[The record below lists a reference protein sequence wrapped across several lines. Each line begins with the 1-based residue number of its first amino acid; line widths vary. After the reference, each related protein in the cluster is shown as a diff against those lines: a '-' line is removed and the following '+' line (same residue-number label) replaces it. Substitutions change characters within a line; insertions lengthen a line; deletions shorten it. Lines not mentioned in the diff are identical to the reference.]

1 MGNYTISNLQDSFAR
16 QSLGFKKDPYPEF
29 KLRIKQL
36 KKLKKLILENREELL
51 KAMSDDFGY
60 RSNYDSLFGD
70 IVPTVNNI
78 KYCIKHLKSWM
89 KKERRSAGLALFP
102 AKVEVMYQPKGVV
115 GIIVPWNF
123 PIMLSLAP
131 LANALAAGNKVI
143 IKMSEL
149 SPKLTEVLD
158 RLCRKYFSEN
168 EVLIFG
174 GDVNIASAFSR
185 LPFDHILFTGSTRVG
200 KMVMQACSENLT
212 PVTLEL
218 GGKSPVIV
226 DEKIDINLAVERIV
240 FGKSLNAGQI
250 CVAPD
255 YVLVP
260 ESKVSEFC
268 EVYKE
273 QFQKM
278 YSKKD
283 IDFTHVINK
292 DHFQRIQDW
301 MHEARD
307 EGAMILD
314 LQQDDL
320 GKRLMTTKLI
330 LGAKD
335 HNEVMKQEIF
345 GPLLPII
352 PYSSIDGAIEYIKE
366 RPRPLALYIMSLD
379 RKLQKKILEEVHSG
393 GVGIN
398 ETVMQVAADD
408 APFGGIGPSGLGHY
422 HGKEGFLTFSHA
434 KTVLKRGRFFNT
446 TKFLYPPYGTL
457 FQRLIL
463 KFFLH

>member
-1 MGNYTISNLQDSFAR
+1 MRNYTISYLQDVFATQR
-16 QSLGFKKDPYPEF
+16 QVFKNNPYPDYKF
-29 KLRIKQL
+29 RLQQL
-36 KKLKKLILENREELL
+36 KKLKALILDNQEELL
-51 KAMSDDFGY
+51 QAMSDDFGY

-78 KYCIKHLKSWM
+78 NYCIRHLRGWM

-102 AKVEVMYQPKGVV
+102 AKVEVMYQPKGIV

-131 LANALAAGNKVI
+131 LANAIAAGNRAI

-149 SPKLTEVLD
+149 SPKLTTVLD
-158 RLCRKYFSEN
+158 KLCRKYFSEN
-168 EVLIFG
+168 EIMIYG
-174 GDVNIASAFSR
+174 GGVDIASAFTQ

-200 KMVMQACSENLT
+200 KMVMKACSENLT

-226 DEKIDINLAVERIV
+226 DDKIDLNLAVERIIY
-240 FGKSLNAGQI
+240 GKSLNAGQI

-260 ESKVSEFC
+260 ENRVSDFC
-268 EVYKE
+268 EIYKE
-273 QFQKM
+273 QFQKL
-278 YSKKD
+278 YTKKEQ
-283 IDFTHVINK
+283 DFTHIINE
-292 DHFQRIQDW
+292 DHFLRIQNW
-301 MHEARD
+301 MSEAKNN
-307 EGAMILD
+307 GALILD
-314 LQQDDL
+314 LHSDNL
-320 GKRLMTTKLI
+320 EKRQMTTKLI
-330 LGAKD
+330 LGAKE
-335 HNEVMKQEIF
+335 NSEVLKEEIF

-352 PYSSIDGAIEYIKE
+352 GYSSINEAINHIKD

-379 RKLQKKILEEVHSG
+379 NNLQKKILKEVHSG

-398 ETVMQVAADD
+398 ETVMHVAADD

-434 KTVLKRGRFFNT
+434 KTILKRGRFFNT

-457 FQRLIL
+457 IQRLIL
-463 KFFLH
+463 KFFLR